1 MEKILVFYNKDEHN
15 AEIIAPYYD
24 QQNGVN
30 RHCRR
35 GWQEVITD
43 MRTTASKETVLVLIK
58 FKVRGNLRFLSHAE
72 TVNLFQRACARAG
85 IEVLYSQGF
94 NPRPKMSLPLP
105 RTVGIESDDDLL
117 CLRLL
122 HDPSEPEVEDYQ
134 SQIKARL
141 SSQLP
146 EGCELLTV
154 RTIREKTSFEPV
166 AAKYILTVQRKYIN
180 EKLKSRI
187 DHLLASESLNIER
200 RIYPKNSKFKNVDV
214 RPFLK
219 SIELDD
225 RNIAVECEITSSG
238 SIRVDEILKLL
249 ELNVEILAAPV
260 RRTSVKWQKS

>member
-15 AEIIAPYYD
+15 AKIIAPYYD
-24 QQNGVN
+24 QQSRVD
-30 RHCRR
+30 RHCKR

-43 MRTTASKETVLVLIK
+43 MHTTASKETVLVLIK
-58 FKVRGNLRFLSHAE
+58 FEVRGNLRFLSHAE
-72 TVNLFQRACARAG
+72 TVNLFQRACVRAG

-94 NPRPKMSLPLP
+94 NPRPKLSLPLP
-105 RTVGIESDDDLL
+105 RTVGVESDNDLL

-122 HDPSEPEVEDYQ
+122 HAPSESEVSDYQ

-141 SSQLP
+141 SGQLP
-146 EGCELLTV
+146 EGCELLSV
-154 RTIREKTSFEPV
+154 RTVREKTTFEPI

-180 EKLKSRI
+180 RKLKSRI

-200 RIYPKNSKFKNVDV
+200 RIYPKNSKNKNVDV

-225 RNIAVECEITSSG
+225 RNIVVECEITSSG
-238 SIRVDEILKLL
+238 SMRVDEILKLL
-249 ELNVEILAAPV
+249 ELNVKMLAAPV